1 MKQFKFSLEKY
12 HGASSRHIC
21 PNCGKKEFVR
31 YVNNETEEYLE
42 EYVGKCNRIEKCGY
56 HYTPKQYFDDKGE
69 KVQFFTRKNVHVE
82 EKSTYYY
89 NEKLVLDSLHSD
101 TKKSNLYQF
110 LIQYFHEEKVKNTL
124 KKYLVGVSNF
134 WQDAVIFWQIDRD
147 FKVRSGKV
155 MQYDLITGK
164 RDKTKHFWIKKE
176 DSNKEMR
183 QVFFGLH
190 LLELFKNYKIG
201 IVESEKTALMCD
213 LFFDEKIIWLAS
225 GGLMG
230 INERKLDDLSDREII
245 LFPDL
250 SAKSSKINAFEEW
263 KSKAE
268 LISENLKMDIKIN
281 NFLEFFSSDYDR
293 ENQADLADFILEDL
307 RKNRYKEGRVK
318 TT

>member
-12 HGASSRHIC
+12 HGAASRHIC
-21 PNCGKKEFVR
+21 PHCGKKEFVR

-69 KVQFFTRKNVHVE
+69 KVQFFTREKLHVKK
-82 EKSTYYY
+82 KSTYYY
-89 NEKLVLDSLHSD
+89 DEKLVLDSLHSD

-155 MQYDLITGK
+155 MQYDLNTGK
-164 RDKTKHFWIKKE
+164 RDKTKFYWIKK
-176 DSNKEMR
+176 DNSDKEMR

-230 INERKLDDLSDREII
+230 INERKLEDLCGREII

-250 SAKSSKINAFEEW
+250 SADNTKINAYEEW

-268 LISENLKMDIKIN
+268 FYGNKLNIEIKIN
-281 NFLEFFSSDYDR
+281 QFLNEFSSISDR
-293 ENQADLADFILEDL
+293 ENQEDLADFILKDL
-307 RKNRYKEGRVK
+307 RKIIYK
-318 TT
+318 

>member
-12 HGASSRHIC
+12 HGTSSRHIC

-56 HYTPKQYFDDKGE
+56 HYSPKQYFDDKGE

-82 EKSTYYY
+82 KKSTYYY
-89 NEKLVLDSLHSD
+89 NEKLVLGSLHSD

-176 DSNKEMR
+176 NSDKEMR

-230 INERKLDDLSDREII
+230 INERKLQDLSEREII

-250 SAKSSKINAFEEW
+250 SADNSKINAYEEW

-268 LISENLKMDIKIN
+268 FYGNKLNIEIKIN
-281 NFLEFFSSDYDR
+281 QFLNQFSSISDR
-293 ENQADLADFILEDL
+293 ENQADLADFILKDL
-307 RKNRYKEGRVK
+307 RKKIYK
-318 TT
+318 

>member
-12 HGASSRHIC
+12 RGTSSRHIC

-31 YVNNETEEYLE
+31 YVNNETENYLE

-69 KVQFFTRKNVHVE
+69 KVQFFIKKNVHVE
-82 EKSTYYY
+82 KKSTYYY

-124 KKYLVGVSNF
+124 KKYLVGVSNI
-134 WQDAVIFWQIDRD
+134 WQDAIVFWQIDKE
-147 FKVRSGKV
+147 FMVRAGKI
-155 MQYDLITGK
+155 MQYDSNTGK
-164 RDKTKHFWIKKE
+164 RDKTKYYWIKKD
-176 DSNKEMR
+176 DSNKEMK
-183 QVFFGLH
+183 QVFFGAH
-190 LLELFKNYKIG
+190 LLKYFPNYKVG
-201 IVESEKTALMCD
+201 IVESEKTALICD

-230 INERKLDDLSDREII
+230 INERKLKDLSGREII
-245 LFPDL
+245 VFPDL
-250 SAKSSKINAFEEW
+250 SANNSKINAFEEW

-268 LISENLKMDIKIN
+268 FISGILNMNIKIN
-281 NFLEFFSSDYDR
+281 NFLELFSSDYDR
-293 ENQADLADFILEDL
+293 DNQADLADFILENL
-307 RKNRYKEGRVK
+307 RKNRNKEERVK

>member
-12 HGASSRHIC
+12 HGISSRHIC
-21 PNCGKKEFVR
+21 PHCGKKEFVR

-82 EKSTYYY
+82 KKSTYYY

-101 TKKSNLYQF
+101 NKKSNLYQF

-155 MQYDLITGK
+155 MQYDLISGK
-164 RDKTKHFWIKKE
+164 RDKTKFYWIKKD
-176 DSNKEMR
+176 DSDKEMR

-201 IVESEKTALMCD
+201 IVESEKTALM
-213 LFFDEKIIWLAS
+213 
-225 GGLMG
+225 
-230 INERKLDDLSDREII
+230 LS
-245 LFPDL
+245 
-250 SAKSSKINAFEEW
+250 
-263 KSKAE
+263 
-268 LISENLKMDIKIN
+268 LIHI
-281 NFLEFFSSDYDR
+281 
-293 ENQADLADFILEDL
+293 
-307 RKNRYKEGRVK
+307 
-318 TT
+318 

>member
-12 HGASSRHIC
+12 QGTSSRHIC
-21 PNCGKKEFVR
+21 PHCGKKEFVR
-31 YVNNETEEYLE
+31 YVNNETEEYLK

-82 EKSTYYY
+82 KKSTYYY
-89 NEKLVLDSLHSD
+89 DEKLVLDSLHSD

-155 MQYDLITGK
+155 MQYDLNTGK
-164 RDKTKHFWIKKE
+164 RDKTKFYWIKK
-176 DSNKEMR
+176 DNSDKEMR

-230 INERKLDDLSDREII
+230 INERKLEDLSGREII

-250 SAKSSKINAFEEW
+250 SADNTKINAYEEW
-263 KSKAE
+263 KFKAE
-268 LISENLKMDIKIN
+268 FYGNKLNIDIKIN
-281 NFLEFFSSDYDR
+281 QYLNQFSSISDR
-293 ENQADLADFILEDL
+293 ENQADLADFILKDL
-307 RKNRYKEGRVK
+307 RKIIYK
-318 TT
+318 

>member
-12 HGASSRHIC
+12 HGLSSRHIC
-21 PNCGKKEFVR
+21 PDCGKKEFVR
-31 YVNNETEEYLE
+31 YVDNETEEYLE

-56 HYTPKQYFDDKGE
+56 HYTPKQYFDVKGE
-69 KVQFFTRKNVHVE
+69 KVQSFTSKNVHIE
-82 EKSTYYY
+82 EKLTYYF

-110 LIQYFHEEKVKNTL
+110 LIQYFHEEKVKNTF
-124 KKYLVGVSNF
+124 KKYLVGVSNI
-134 WQDAVIFWQIDRD
+134 WQDAIVFWQIDRE
-147 FKVRSGKV
+147 FRARAGKM
-155 MQYDLITGK
+155 MQYDLKTGK
-164 RDKTKHFWIKKE
+164 RDKTKFYWIKKD

-190 LLELFKNYKIG
+190 LLELYKNYKIG

-230 INERKLDDLSDREII
+230 INERKFKDLCHREVI

-250 SAKSSKINAFEEW
+250 SADDSKINAYDEW
-263 KSKAE
+263 RRKAE
-268 LISENLKMDIKIN
+268 FYGDKLDIDIKIN
-281 NFLEFFSSDYDR
+281 QFLIRFSNTLDR
-293 ENQADLADFILEDL
+293 NSQADLADFILKDL
-307 RKNRYKEGRVK
+307 RITNI
-318 TT
+318 

>member
-12 HGASSRHIC
+12 RGTSSRHIC
-21 PNCGKKEFVR
+21 PNCGIKEFVR

-82 EKSTYYY
+82 KKLTYYY
-89 NEKLVLDSLHSD
+89 DEKLVLDSLHSD

-155 MQYDLITGK
+155 MQYDLNTGK
-164 RDKTKHFWIKKE
+164 RDKTKFYWIKK
-176 DSNKEMR
+176 DNSDKEMR

-230 INERKLDDLSDREII
+230 INERKLEDLSGREII

-250 SAKSSKINAFEEW
+250 SADNTKINAYEEW
-263 KSKAE
+263 KFKAE
-268 LISENLKMDIKIN
+268 FYGNKLNIDIKIN
-281 NFLEFFSSDYDR
+281 QYLNQFSSISDR
-293 ENQADLADFILEDL
+293 ENQADLADFILKDL
-307 RKNRYKEGRVK
+307 RKIIYK
-318 TT
+318 

>member
-155 MQYDLITGK
+155 MQYDLITGN
-164 RDKTKHFWIKKE
+164 RDKTKHFWIHRI
-176 DSNKEMR
+176 SR
-183 QVFFGLH
+183 TG
-190 LLELFKNYKIG
+190 NYIH
-201 IVESEKTALMCD
+201 VDETLYALVNG
-213 LFFDEKIIWLAS
+213 S
-225 GGLMG
+225 TR
-230 INERKLDDLSDREII
+230 NTT
-245 LFPDL
+245 
-250 SAKSSKINAFEEW
+250 
-263 KSKAE
+263 
-268 LISENLKMDIKIN
+268 
-281 NFLEFFSSDYDR
+281 FFSHIFKGHTCILSYDS
-293 ENQADLADFILEDL
+293 QYFTI
-307 RKNRYKEGRVK
+307 
-318 TT
+318 

>member
-12 HGASSRHIC
+12 RGTSSRHIC

-82 EKSTYYY
+82 KKSTYYY
-89 NEKLVLDSLHSD
+89 NEKLVLDSQHSD

-110 LIQYFHEEKVKNTL
+110 LIQYFNEEKVKNTF

-176 DSNKEMR
+176 NSDKEMR

-190 LLELFKNYKIG
+190 LLELFNNYKIG

-230 INERKLDDLSDREII
+230 VNERKLQDLSEREII

-250 SAKSSKINAFEEW
+250 SADNSKINAYEEW

-268 LISENLKMDIKIN
+268 FYGNKLNIEIKIN
-281 NFLEFFSSDYDR
+281 QFLNQFSSISDR
-293 ENQADLADFILEDL
+293 ENQADLADFILKDL
-307 RKNRYKEGRVK
+307 RKKIYK
-318 TT
+318 

>member
-12 HGASSRHIC
+12 RGSSSRHIC

-56 HYTPKQYFDDKGE
+56 HYTPKQYFDDKEE

-82 EKSTYYY
+82 KKSTYYY

-134 WQDAVIFWQIDRD
+134 WQDAVIFWQIDKD

-164 RDKTKHFWIKKE
+164 RDKTKFYWIKKD
-176 DSNKEMR
+176 DSDKEMR

-230 INERKLDDLSDREII
+230 INERKLEDLSDREII

-250 SAKSSKINAFEEW
+250 SANNSKINAYDEW

-268 LISENLKMDIKIN
+268 FYGNKLNINVKIN
-281 NFLEFFSSDYDR
+281 QFLNKFSSISDR
-293 ENQADLADFILEDL
+293 DNQADLADFILKDL
-307 RKNRYKEGRVK
+307 RKIIYK
-318 TT
+318 

>member
-12 HGASSRHIC
+12 HGAASRHIC
-21 PNCGKKEFVR
+21 PHCGKKEFVR

-69 KVQFFTRKNVHVE
+69 KVQFFIKKNVHVE
-82 EKSTYYY
+82 KKSTYYY

-124 KKYLVGVSNF
+124 KKYLVGVSNI
-134 WQDAVIFWQIDRD
+134 WQDAIVFWQIDKE
-147 FKVRSGKV
+147 FMVRAGKI
-155 MQYDLITGK
+155 MQYDSNTGK
-164 RDKTKHFWIKKE
+164 RDKTKYYWIKKD
-176 DSNKEMR
+176 DSNKEMK
-183 QVFFGLH
+183 QVFFGAH
-190 LLELFKNYKIG
+190 LLKYFPNYKVG
-201 IVESEKTALMCD
+201 IVESEKTALICD

-230 INERKLDDLSDREII
+230 INERKLKDLSGREII
-245 LFPDL
+245 VFPDL
-250 SAKSSKINAFEEW
+250 SANNSKINAFEEW

-268 LISENLKMDIKIN
+268 FISGILNMNIKIN
-281 NFLEFFSSDYDR
+281 NFLELFSSVYDR
-293 ENQADLADFILEDL
+293 DNQADLADFILENL
-307 RKNRYKEGRVK
+307 RKNRNKEERVK

>member
-12 HGASSRHIC
+12 RGTSSRHIC

-110 LIQYFHEEKVKNTL
+110 LIQYFHEEKVKNTF

-134 WQDAVIFWQIDRD
+134 WKDAVIFWQIDRD

-155 MQYDLITGK
+155 MQYDLITGNILRSLIITEINK
-164 RDKTKHFWIKKE
+164 DGFQYYMKSIGKLGGQNKVPRL
-176 DSNKEMR
+176 SN
-183 QVFFGLH
+183 
-190 LLELFKNYKIG
+190 N
-201 IVESEKTALMCD
+201 
-213 LFFDEKIIWLAS
+213 
-225 GGLMG
+225 
-230 INERKLDDLSDREII
+230 REIADEFYK
-245 LFPDL
+245 L
-250 SAKSSKINAFEEW
+250 N
-263 KSKAE
+263 
-268 LISENLKMDIKIN
+268 LIQRN
-281 NFLEFFSSDYDR
+281 
-293 ENQADLADFILEDL
+293 
-307 RKNRYKEGRVK
+307 
-318 TT
+318 